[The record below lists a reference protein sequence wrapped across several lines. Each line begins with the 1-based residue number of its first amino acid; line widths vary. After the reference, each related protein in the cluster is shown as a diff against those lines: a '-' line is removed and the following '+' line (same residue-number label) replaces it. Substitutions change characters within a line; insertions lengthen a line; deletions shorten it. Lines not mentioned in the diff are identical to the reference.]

1 MYVRTQLLKIPEG
14 TLAYVTEESEDDD
27 SDGDDSDN
35 DDTDGGDDA
44 GIQNAQTVDPR
55 PLVPKQHRFRVGD
68 TLHFAREF
76 FEGDVDVGGLESDP
90 RVRLGVVT
98 ELDRER
104 PPTTKKGANRG
115 RYLYTIEF
123 ENGRETAEVDR
134 LPLDRDPDVTFVREM
149 PDGG

>member
-1 MYVRTQLLKIPEG
+1 MYVITQLLKVPEE
-14 TLAYVTEESEDDD
+14 TLAYVTESEDDD
-27 SDGDDSDN
+27 DESDADS
-35 DDTDGGDDA
+35 GDDA
-44 GIQNAQTVDPR
+44 PDGANDGGIQNAQTVDPR

-76 FEGDVDVGGLESDP
+76 FEGGVDVGGLESDP

-98 ELDRER
+98 KLDRER
-104 PPTTKKGANRG
+104 PSSRRKGANRG

-123 ENGRETAEVDR
+123 ENGRETEEVDR

-149 PDGG
+149 PVGG